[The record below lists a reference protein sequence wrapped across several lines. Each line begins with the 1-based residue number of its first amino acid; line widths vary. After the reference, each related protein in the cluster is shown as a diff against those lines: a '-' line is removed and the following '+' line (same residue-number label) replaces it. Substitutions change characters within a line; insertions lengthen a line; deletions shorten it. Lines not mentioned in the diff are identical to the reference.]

1 MTVTSSTKGLGGRLL
16 VRLAAMEASRPRG
29 ARAPGVGGGNAAF
42 GVDVVDVEASFEGEH
57 STADVADLI
66 KSGQYRIDQIGKAY
80 VAITPTWLAKDP
92 KGYGDFTA
100 DWTALQARWVAAKTK
115 ALTATSTSSM
125 VAGGMTYGLVGTSV
139 DDAWTALLKA
149 MKQGGDGAQVQ
160 KGDLD
165 DLDRRLT
172 AAGGRVDYSQMP
184 QPHPDAG
191 LEFLKNTAWVP
202 NPEKV
207 EKQAEDW
214 MAWLQKNQKL
224 VMMVGLGVVGLVFFG
239 LLASA
244 VKALPVA
251 AKVATAGV
259 V

>member
-29 ARAPGVGGGNAAF
+29 VRAPGVGGGNAAF

-66 KSGQYRIDQIGKAY
+66 ESGQYRIDQIGKAY

-100 DWTALQARWVAAKTK
+100 DWTALQARWVAAK
-115 ALTATSTSSM
+115 ARAQTATSTSSL
-125 VAGGMTYGLVGTSV
+125 LVGAQIPFMSGAGL
-139 DDAWTALLKA
+139 DNAYNDLLRA

-165 DLDRRLT
+165 DLDRRLR
-172 AAGGRVDYSQMP
+172 AAGGNPDYSQMP
-184 QPHPDAG
+184 QPHRDAG

-239 LLASA
+239 LLAGA
-244 VKALPVA
+244 VKALPAA
-251 AKVATAGV
+251 AKVATVGV